1 MTLRG
6 VLPSRRIVLL
16 AAATAALLFVAYP
29 PASLVLPSF
38 VCLAPFLWWLE
49 DGAGSWV
56 PGAGDTRSSQQPA
69 AGTRHRTFLS
79 GFWFGVIVNG
89 TVLYWMVVALWHF
102 TPLSFLGYAASLL
115 LVLGPAWGALAVGLV
130 RIRRRTTVPL
140 WAAFPLLWTA
150 LEWLIAHLS
159 DLRFPWLGLG
169 TSLTGV
175 PLLVQWADVAG
186 ARGVTLWLAWANV
199 MVVLAAR
206 RRSWR
211 PAALLAASLALAA
224 GYGVWRHRTLLLRPA
239 LTVAVVQPN
248 VDYELKRRN
257 RDNDSLVTALLA
269 ATRRATQDPAVR
281 LVVWPE
287 AIVPDYFYRRPD
299 WERRI
304 GDEARALRR
313 PLLVG
318 GLDVVFD
325 GAGNYEY
332 FNSAFLFDTTGS
344 ARGAPVYHKRYLVPI
359 VERVPFVNPRWFGGL
374 EYFGGFG
381 IGRASPVFR
390 VDGAGFGVLICYE
403 SAFEDL
409 ARRYRRDGADFIVN
423 ITNDSWYGRT
433 AAPYQHAA
441 HLVMR
446 AIETRMGVARSA
458 STGISQFVDPLGRA
472 HQSTPLYVEAIE
484 TRPVLTTD
492 VRTPYVRFGDWVGL
506 VALVGAAACLAPA
519 FRRPTTGDAA

>member
-1 MTLRG
+1 VTVRG
-6 VLPSRRIVLL
+6 ILPTRRVALL

-38 VCLAPFLWWLE
+38 LCLVPFLWWLE
-49 DGAGSWV
+49 EGVGFHVVGAGE
-56 PGAGDTRSSQQPA
+56 ARSSQHPA
-69 AGTRHRTFLS
+69 PSAQHRTFLS

-102 TPLSFLGYAASLL
+102 TPLSFLGYAAALG
-115 LVLGPAWGALAVGLV
+115 LVLGPLWGALAVAVV
-130 RIRRRTTVPL
+130 RVRRRTAIPL
-140 WAAFPLLWTA
+140 WVAFPLLWTA

-169 TSLTGV
+169 TSLTRV
-175 PLLVQWADVAG
+175 PVLVQWADLAG

-199 MVVLAAR
+199 MVVLTLR
-206 RRSWR
+206 RRAWR
-211 PAALLAASLALAA
+211 PAVLLAVSLAAAA
-224 GYGVWRHRTLLLRPA
+224 GYGAWRQRTLAMRPA

-257 RDNDSLVTALLA
+257 RNNDSLVTALLA
-269 ATRRATQDPAVR
+269 MSREARRDSSVQ

-287 AIVPDYFYRRPD
+287 AVVPDYFYRRPD

-304 GDEARALRR
+304 GEEARALRT

-325 GAGNYEY
+325 ARGDYEY
-332 FNSAFLFDTTGS
+332 YNAAFVFDTSGS
-344 ARGAPVYHKRYLVPI
+344 GRNVPVYHKRFLVPI

-374 EYFGGFG
+374 DYFGGYG
-381 IGRASPVFR
+381 IGRVAPVYR
-390 VDGAGFGVLICYE
+390 VDGADFGVLICYE

-409 ARRYRRDGADFIVN
+409 SRGYRRAGADFLVN

-446 AIETRMGVARSA
+446 AIETRMGIARAA

-472 HQSTPLYVEAIE
+472 HESTGLYVLDIR

-492 VRTPYVRFGDWVGL
+492 GRTLYVRLGDWVGL
-506 VALVGAAACLAPA
+506 VALIGAAACLVAA
-519 FRRPTTGDAA
+519 WRRSAKGDTA